1 MYKNKMQ
8 KTHVNNLFSLV
19 VLTLLVMLLSL
30 RPVKA
35 STIILDFTS
44 NPSTNIFGV
53 STNAFDS
60 SPFGFTGLS
69 HNQVIESIF
78 DTVVEDFFG
87 YVYPSLPPGKELDLD
102 FEIGTI
108 GSGPQ
113 NGDSD
118 YSYFK
123 IGEDYQNQTGSLGHA
138 CLSCALPDYFTYSP
152 GAVVGSIFTDNL
164 LNLAQLALT
173 DDDRINLI
181 AGTTSHEIGHALSL
195 PHPSGAEANPGESSF
210 GLMGTGASPANM
222 PNGERILDR
231 AFSYS
236 NFDRLISAIGLRDI
250 SVEVPEPGTVML
262 MLLSLGLMVSR
273 RKLIK

>member
-1 MYKNKMQ
+1 MHKYYMQKIHKNK
-8 KTHVNNLFSLV
+8 LFSLV
-19 VLTLLVMLLSL
+19 FLTLLVMLMSVK
-30 RPVKA
+30 PVKA

-69 HNQVIESIF
+69 HSQVIESIF
-78 DTVVEDFFG
+78 DTVVDDFFG
-87 YVYPSLPPGKELDLD
+87 YMYPSLPPGKELDLD
-102 FEIGTI
+102 FEIGAI
-108 GSGPQ
+108 GSGPLS
-113 NGDSD
+113 GDSD

-123 IGEDYQNQTGSLGHA
+123 IGEDYLNQTGALGHA
-138 CLSCALPDYFTYSP
+138 CLSCALTDNFSYSA

-164 LNLAQLALT
+164 LGLAQLALT
-173 DDDRINLI
+173 DEDRINLI

-195 PHPSGAEANPGESSF
+195 PHPTSAEANPGESRF
-210 GLMGTGASPANM
+210 GLMGTGASPTSM

-236 NFDRLISAIGLRDI
+236 NFEQLISAVGLRDI
-250 SVEVPEPGTVML
+250 IVDVPEPGTVML
-262 MLLSLGLMVSR
+262 MLLSLTLLASR
-273 RKLIK
+273 RKLSK